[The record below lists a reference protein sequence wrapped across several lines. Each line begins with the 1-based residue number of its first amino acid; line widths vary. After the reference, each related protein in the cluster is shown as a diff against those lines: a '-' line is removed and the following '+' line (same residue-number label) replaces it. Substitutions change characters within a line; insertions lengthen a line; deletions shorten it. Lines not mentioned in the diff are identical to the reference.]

1 MNSRLISKLAWSLWT
16 LTASFSV
23 LSLLLAGRGDLAVL
37 LPFMAW
43 ALTSSTV
50 GTIVALRQPEN
61 AVGWILCAIGFS
73 GASYGFFG
81 LYAIRALVIHPG
93 SLPAGEAAAW
103 ISAWVAIP
111 EFGLPAYLFFL
122 FPDGRPLSPRWRPL
136 LWING
141 FLIAASVVVSAVA
154 PGPIDGLHGIENP
167 LGIEGYGGSLEF
179 VGNLLFD
186 VGDVLVFVSVVSVF
200 LRLRHADRTT
210 RQQIK
215 WLAYAAALLAVVV
228 MITLVG
234 DLLFGGFGLWAF
246 VLVIVAF
253 FGLPLSLG
261 VAVLRYRLYDID
273 IIINRTLVYGP
284 LTVMLVAIYIGCVLV
299 LEYAFRSLTGSGSQ
313 LSIVASTLLI
323 AALFNPLRRRVQRF
337 IDHLFYRRKYDA
349 ARTLEGFSTK
359 LREETDLDTLSS
371 ELLSTV
377 RETVQ
382 PKHASLWLREG
393 R

>member
-1 MNSRLISKLAWSLWT
+1 M
-16 LTASFSV
+16 
-23 LSLLLAGRGDLAVL
+23 
-37 LPFMAW
+37 
-43 ALTSSTV
+43 
-50 GTIVALRQPEN
+50 
-61 AVGWILCAIGFS
+61 
-73 GASYGFFG
+73 
-81 LYAIRALVIHPG
+81 IHPG

-141 FLIAASVVVSAVA
+141 FLIAASVVVSALA

-228 MITLVG
+228 MITLIG

-273 IIINRTLVYGP
+273 IIINRTLVYGT
-284 LTVMLVAIYIGCVLV
+284 LTVSLALVYLGGVASTQVL
-299 LEYAFRSLTGSGSQ
+299 FQTLTGQQRLPQ
-313 LSIVASTLLI
+313 LAVVASTLAI
-323 AALFNPLRRRVQRF
+323 AALFTPLRRRIQSF
-337 IDHLFYRRKYDA
+337 IDMSFYRRKYDA
-349 ARTLEGFSTK
+349 ARTLDVFSAK
-359 LREETDLDTLSS
+359 LRDETDLD
-371 ELLSTV
+371 ELRDDLV
-377 RETVQ
+377 RVVRDTMQ
-382 PKHASLWLREG
+382 PKHVTLWLRKPEEPG
-393 R
+393 